1 MGWESWLDSGPGL
14 TPRTAAAMA
23 LAGGGA
29 GEDGYRLG
37 AELIAQDAKALI
49 GPNTEFDLVASASP
63 DDDLYWPCTKQLS
76 DRGLGAYLFH

>member
-1 MGWESWLDSGPGL
+1 MVWASWVGSGPGR

-29 GEDGYRLG
+29 GEDGGRLG

-49 GPNTEFDLVASASP
+49 GMDTEFDLVASASP
-63 DDDLYWPCTKQLS
+63 DNDLYRPYSKQLP
-76 DRGLGAYLFH
+76 DRGPGV

>member
-1 MGWESWLDSGPGL
+1 MDSGLGL

-29 GEDGYRLG
+29 GEDGGRLG

-49 GPNTEFDLVASASP
+49 GMNTEFDLVASDTS
-63 DDDLYWPCTKQLS
+63 DNDLYRPCHKQLP
-76 DRGLGAYLFH
+76 DWGPGV